1 MVLLCYALLDSLQW
15 LGFAASRTE
24 CGEQREKF
32 RAPESEESMLELSNI
47 RKGDWAFEALR
58 LRLIL
63 RSVSIWHLGIKKLR
77 KEGITKTSNL
87 GNLRA
92 CQGSASGSQSWKK
105 YPQHPV
111 KKLKYV
117 EIKELDFGCTTMPFP
132 QYRHLKLQ
140 VSSSAWPLGP
150 RKMRNKW
157 EQISILKRTQ
167 VIYSCRMIWESY
179 TSQLSSS
186 CIICNEAGHVHAAYR
201 CAREVV
207 EKVWRPKALQNQ
219 RYHDTRLLYFCR
231 KAGVEHSAGNNALP
245 SQWNGMELGGV
256 VRQVS
261 SPQKKHGMYSSAMP
275 LAG

>member
-1 MVLLCYALLDSLQW
+1 
-15 LGFAASRTE
+15 
-24 CGEQREKF
+24 
-32 RAPESEESMLELSNI
+32 ML
-47 RKGDWAFEALR
+47 K
-58 LRLIL
+58 L
-63 RSVSIWHLGIKKLR
+63 RSWISVAPPCHFRSIGIR
-77 KEGITKTSNL
+77 S
-87 GNLRA
+87 
-92 CQGSASGSQSWKK
+92 CK
-105 YPQHPV
+105 YLPR
-111 KKLKYV
+111 
-117 EIKELDFGCTTMPFP
+117 LDRLAGERWGTNE
-132 QYRHLKLQ
+132 
-140 VSSSAWPLGP
+140 
-150 RKMRNKW
+150 NKF
-157 EQISILKRTQ
+157 ISILRRKQ

-261 SPQKKHGMYSSAMP
+261 SPQKNTVV
-275 LAG
+275 LCL